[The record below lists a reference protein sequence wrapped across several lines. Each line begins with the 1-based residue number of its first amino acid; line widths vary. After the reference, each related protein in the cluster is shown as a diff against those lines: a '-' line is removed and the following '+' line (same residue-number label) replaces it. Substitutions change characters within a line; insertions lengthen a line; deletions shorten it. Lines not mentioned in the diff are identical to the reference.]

1 MMPSE
6 QHRQEK
12 PLLLSRRQQRLLGTR
27 RGEQPWERGGGHNPA
42 APGET
47 GGQGML
53 RAEKARALEVTVRLT
68 VNLVLAAAATS
79 GLMRLLP
86 LYQSVQEK
94 SGVIQTEVRR
104 TEERVNRWQR
114 DFNRAF
120 DPGQAKTVMQEESH
134 RVAPQRRPIVLIEEN
149 K

>member
-12 PLLLSRRQQRLLGTR
+12 PLGKSRRQQRGCVPPFVRLALPGD
-27 RGEQPWERGGGHNPA
+27 A

-53 RAEKARALEVTVRLT
+53 RAEKARALETTAKLT
-68 VNLVLAAAATS
+68 VNLVLAAAAIS

-94 SGVIQTEVRR
+94 SLVIQTEVKRA
-104 TEERVNRWQR
+104 EERVNRWQR